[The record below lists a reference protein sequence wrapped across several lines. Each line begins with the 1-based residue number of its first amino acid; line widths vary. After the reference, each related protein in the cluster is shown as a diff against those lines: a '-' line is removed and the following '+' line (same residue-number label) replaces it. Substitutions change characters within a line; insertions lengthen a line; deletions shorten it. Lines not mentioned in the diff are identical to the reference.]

1 MYVCFRKNNFKE
13 INKYI
18 PELFICNIHWQMKS
32 TGSCLLTYTPVFE
45 I

>member
-1 MYVCFRKNNFKE
+1 MYVCFRKNNFNE

-32 TGSCLLTYTPVFE
+32 SCLLTYTPVFE

>member
-1 MYVCFRKNNFKE
+1 MYLCFRKNNFNE

-18 PELFICNIHWQMKS
+18 PVLFIRKIHGQMKS
-32 TGSCLLTYTPVFE
+32 SCLLTYTPVFE